1 MLRISRVLTAAYSD
15 KGCDVPI
22 LCIGEIKQGSSCIWY
37 VIIEIYIRSAGGK
50 IEGVRANAYN

>member
-1 MLRISRVLTAAYSD
+1 MLTAAYSD